1 MSFLRSCIYL
11 VVVIFIGSLMA
22 NFMFSLDVLPVESNP
37 GLQNVNDTNF
47 FVQMTTLEMDSDS
60 GEPVSIADMDG
71 FWELITVG
79 AIGSVVLMF
88 ITKSIVPLGLYVFGA
103 VFFSVWVKTS
113 YLLEFAAI
121 LPEGFVNIISV
132 CVVLLFCAASVGVM
146 TGGG

>member
-1 MSFLRSCIYL
+1 
-11 VVVIFIGSLMA
+11 MA
-22 NFMFSLDVLPVESNP
+22 NFMFTLDVLPVESNP

-47 FVQMTTLEMDSDS
+47 FEQMTTLKMDSDS
-60 GEPVSIADMDG
+60 GEPVSITDMDG

-103 VFFSVWVKTS
+103 VFFSVWMKTS
-113 YLLEFAAI
+113 YLLSIAGL
-121 LPEGFVNIISV
+121 LPDGLVSIINISV
-132 CVVLLFCAASVGVM
+132 AVLFCAASVGVM